1 MKTSYIATKKLVLN
15 KEKITNMQRIA
26 AAVATLG
33 AVQALESYHRGHSP
47 VKRSYDSVEYRG
59 KNGKDFGFGETVG
72 T

>member
-1 MKTSYIATKKLVLN
+1 
-15 KEKITNMQRIA
+15 MQRIA

>member
-1 MKTSYIATKKLVLN
+1 
-15 KEKITNMQRIA
+15 MQRIA

-33 AVQALESYHRGHSP
+33 AVQALESYHRGHNP

-72 T
+72 AVQHGPGF